1 MPMSRFA
8 SYLLA
13 AMAAA
18 TLASCASAPKPT
30 SRDEPAAPAQ
40 AEIAPS
46 ASLAPAAFALEEAGD
61 FAAAAREYTR
71 LAAEAAPPL
80 RYELQLSAAAAL
92 VKGNFFSEAG
102 RALELVPDAELDA
115 TLRTRRQLLVA
126 RIALGELRGQDA
138 LAALQPIQINE
149 DPVLLLQFY
158 QLRAQA
164 YRMIGNPIEASLD
177 LINSEPLITEL
188 DALRANQNE
197 IWQLLTSLPPETLR
211 SMAAETTSDA
221 VKGWVRLA
229 EIATTYYLPGVDL
242 DAQIADWR
250 ERYPL
255 HQASEEIVQG
265 LLALKRDQIYRPR
278 QIALLLPQS
287 GPFAKSATAVRDGF
301 FAAYFA
307 EEDAGYRP
315 LVRFYD
321 SGELLEQANRA
332 YDEAVADGAQLII
345 GPLTKEGVN
354 ALSEREHLPVPT
366 LALNYASTERAP
378 ANLFQ
383 FGLAPEDEVRQV
395 AERAWLDGHNQAILL
410 VVDGPWGERIAA
422 TFNQHWRQLGGTVLE
437 TQYFKNNESDFSQPL
452 QQLLNIDDSYRRMKA
467 LKQVL
472 RTDLKFEPRRRMDAD
487 FIFVGVPSPQQA
499 RQVRPQLKFYYASDL
514 PMYTTSHAFSGVA
527 DPAVDHDMDG
537 VLFCDMPWTL
547 ATPPSPLWTTIVESW
562 GEASHAYRRLYALGV
577 DSFGLIAHLRRLS
590 TFRFQ
595 QFQGVTGI
603 LSLNEQNQIQRQLTW
618 AKFERGVPQVLG
630 TQGAR

>member
-1 MPMSRFA
+1 MPMPRFA

-13 AMAAA
+13 AIATAA
-18 TLASCASAPKPT
+18 LASCATAPKPT
-30 SRDEPAAPAQ
+30 SRIEPPPKVEAAVPA
-40 AEIAPS
+40 P
-46 ASLAPAAFALEEAGD
+46 LAPTALALEEAGD
-61 FAAAAREYTR
+61 FAGAAREYAR

-80 RYELQLSAAAAL
+80 RHELQLNAASAL
-92 VKGNFFSEAG
+92 VKGNFFGEAS
-102 RALELVPDAELDA
+102 RALALVPEAELDLS
-115 TLRTRRQLLVA
+115 LRNRRQLLLA
-126 RIALGELRGQDA
+126 RIALGESRAQDA
-138 LAALQPIQINE
+138 LAALQPVQIDD
-149 DPVLLLQFY
+149 DPALLRQFY
-158 QLRAQA
+158 QVRAQA
-164 YRMIGNPIEASLD
+164 YRMIGNPVNASLD

-211 SMAAETTSDA
+211 AMAAGTTSDA

-229 EIATTYYLPGVDL
+229 EIATTYYLPGVDVE
-242 DAQIADWR
+242 AQIADWR

-255 HQASEEIVQG
+255 HPASEEIVQG
-265 LLALKRDQIYRPR
+265 LLALKRDQISRPR

-287 GPFAKSATAVRDGF
+287 GPFAKSAAAVRDGF

-307 EEDAGYRP
+307 EEDASYRP
-315 LVRFYD
+315 LVRIYD
-321 SGELLEQANRA
+321 SGELLEQASRA
-332 YDEAVADGAQLII
+332 YDEAVTNGAEFII

-366 LALNYASTERAP
+366 LALNYASTELAP

-410 VVDGPWGERIAA
+410 VVDGPWGERIAS
-422 TFNQHWRQLGGTVLE
+422 TFNQHWSQLGGSVLE
-437 TQYFKNNESDFSQPL
+437 TQSFKSNESDFSQPL
-452 QQLLNIDDSYRRMKA
+452 QQLLNIDESYARMKA

-472 RTDLKFEPRRRMDAD
+472 RTDLKFEPRRRADAD

-499 RQVRPQLKFYYASDL
+499 RQIRPQLKFYYASDL
-514 PMYTTSHAFSGVA
+514 PMYATSHVFSGVA

-537 VLFCDMPWTL
+537 VIFCDMPWTL
-547 ATPPSPLWTTIVESW
+547 ANPPSPLWTTIVESW
-562 GEASHAYRRLYALGV
+562 GEASHAYRRLYALGI

-595 QFQGVTGI
+595 QFQGVTGT

-618 AKFERGVPQVLG
+618 ARFERGVPRVLG
-630 TQGAR
+630 IQAVH